1 MLGGNLCCNR
11 GAHLLPFLTVGLVG
25 GEERKELL
33 GNGYVGQQSV
43 AGQERLD
50 IVCIPS
56 PFQRKKKE
64 TSWIGESQR

>member
-50 IVCIPS
+50 IVRIPS
-56 PFQRKKKE
+56 PFQRKRRRKLA
-64 TSWIGESQR
+64 G